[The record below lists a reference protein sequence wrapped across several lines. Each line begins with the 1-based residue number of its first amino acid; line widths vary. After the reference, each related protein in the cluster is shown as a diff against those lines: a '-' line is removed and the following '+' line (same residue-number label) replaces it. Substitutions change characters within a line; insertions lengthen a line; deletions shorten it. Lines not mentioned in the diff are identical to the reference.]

1 MCSYSTEVYDMKV
14 GDLVQYISPKKQPSG
29 RYGVETSS
37 PGTVI
42 EFPAATHAK
51 EFQKVRVLTA
61 DGIVDW
67 IMQFCEVINES
78 R

>member
-1 MCSYSTEVYDMKV
+1 MF
-14 GDLVQYISPKKQPSG
+14 LKKIELRGFKSFA
-29 RYGVETSS
+29 EK
-37 PGTVI
+37 TVI

-67 IMQFCEVINES
+67 IMQFCEVISES